1 MDEPPI
7 KDHFKKMTKTDIAIL
22 GIGNHTP
29 QSSIYNS
36 GYLTDEEMEMLK
48 NDNAVTDICGYGID
62 IDGNPVETVTTNRII
77 GINLD
82 TLKTI
87 PIRMGCSSGINKTQA
102 VLGALRGGYINVL
115 VIDEETANVV
125 MIEAINGK

>member
-115 VIDEETANVV
+115 VIDEETANAV
-125 MIEAINGK
+125 MIEEINGK

>member
-7 KDHFKKMTKTDIAIL
+7 KDHFEKMTKIDIAIL

-115 VIDEETANVV
+115 VIDEETANAV

>member
-115 VIDEETANVV
+115 VIDEETANAV

>member
-7 KDHFKKMTKTDIAIL
+7 KDHFEKMTKTDIAIL

-62 IDGNPVETVTTNRII
+62 IDGNQVETVTTNRII

-87 PIRMGCSSGINKTQA
+87 PN
-102 VLGALRGGYINVL
+102 LWDALL
-115 VIDEETANVV
+115 E
-125 MIEAINGK
+125 

>member
-115 VIDEETANVV
+115 VIDEETANEIGRAHV
-125 MIEAINGK
+125 

>member
-102 VLGALRGGYINVL
+102 VLGALRGGYRNVL
-115 VIDEETANVV
+115 VIDEETANAV
-125 MIEAINGK
+125 MIEEINGK

>member
-1 MDEPPI
+1 M
-7 KDHFKKMTKTDIAIL
+7 KK
-22 GIGNHTP
+22 
-29 QSSIYNS
+29 YNS

-115 VIDEETANVV
+115 VIDEETANAV
-125 MIEAINGK
+125 